1 LTLCYSFNLRNILQI
16 PGKTMENILR
26 TALEKGLSGDGIS
39 ESEAVLFVNLTD
51 ESIYE
56 ALAVTEKVRRRHKGV
71 EVNLCAI
78 VNAKSGLCREDC
90 SFCSQSVKYSTG
102 AAEYPMSGSTDILGA
117 AKEAARTGARE
128 FSIVTSGTR
137 IEKEKDLSALAEA
150 IDGMKGMELESC
162 ASLGMLTRDT
172 LKRLKESGLES
183 YHHNLE
189 TGRSF
194 FPKVCTTHD
203 YEEDV
208 AVVRAAKEL
217 GFHVCSGGI
226 FGLGEGWDA
235 RIELFST
242 LRELEVDSVPINF
255 LNPRPGTPLEGAN
268 YLAPTECLRIIAL
281 ARLML
286 PTRDVIICGGRQVN
300 LRDLQ
305 PLIFAAGANG
315 MMIGNYLTT
324 PGRPPE
330 DDLRMLSDL
339 GLKPRGYR

>member
-1 LTLCYSFNLRNILQI
+1 
-16 PGKTMENILR
+16 MENILDA
-26 TALEKGLSGDGIS
+26 ALEKGLSGEGIS
-39 ESEAVLFVNLTD
+39 EGEAFAFASLPAY
-51 ESIYE
+51 SIYD
-56 ALAVTEKVRRRHKGV
+56 ALAVTEKVRRHHKGV

-78 VNAKSGLCREDC
+78 VNAKSGLCKEDC
-90 SFCSQSVKYSTG
+90 SFCSQSVRYPTG
-102 AAEYPMSGSTDILGA
+102 AAEYPMSGPSDILGA
-117 AKEAARTGARE
+117 AQEAARTGARE

-137 IEKEKDLSALAEA
+137 IEKEKDLSALSEA
-150 IDGMKGMELESC
+150 IKGMKSMELESC
-162 ASLGMLTRDT
+162 ASLGMLTAET
-172 LKRLKESGLES
+172 LKKLRESGLES

-226 FGLGEGWDA
+226 FGLGEGWEV
-235 RIELFST
+235 RIELLST
-242 LRELEVDSVPINF
+242 LRELQVDSIPINF
-255 LNPRPGTPLEGAN
+255 LNPRPGTPLEGVD
-268 YLAPTECLRIIAL
+268 YLTPIECLRIIAL

-286 PTRDVIICGGRQVN
+286 PARDIIVCGGRQVN

-339 GLKPRGYR
+339 GLRPRGYK

>member
-1 LTLCYSFNLRNILQI
+1 MLFNLRNTLQI
-16 PGKTMENILR
+16 PGKIMETILK
-26 TALEKGLSGDGIS
+26 TALEKGLSGVGLS
-39 ESEAVLFVNLTD
+39 EGEALDFASLPD
-51 ESIYE
+51 SSIYE
-56 ALAVTEKVRRRHKGV
+56 ILAITEKVRRHHKGV

-78 VNAKSGLCREDC
+78 VNAKSGLCKEDC
-90 SFCSQSVKYSTG
+90 SFCSQSVKYPTG
-102 AAEYPMSGSTDILGA
+102 AAEYPMSGPSDILSA
-117 AKEAARTGARE
+117 AREAARTGARE

-137 IEKEKDLSALAEA
+137 IEKEKDISALSEA
-150 IDGMKGMELESC
+150 IRGMRGMELESC
-162 ASLGMLTRDT
+162 ASLGMLTRET
-172 LKRLKESGLES
+172 LNRLKESGLES

-194 FPKVCTTHD
+194 FQKVCTTHD

-226 FGLGEGWDA
+226 FGLGEGWEV
-235 RIELFST
+235 RIELLST
-242 LRELEVDSVPINF
+242 LRELEVDSIPINF

-268 YLAPTECLRIIAL
+268 HLTPIECLRIIAL

-286 PTRDVIICGGRQVN
+286 PARDIIICGGRQVN

-324 PGRPPE
+324 PGRAPE

-339 GLKPRGYR
+339 GLKPRGYN